1 MQVVSLTLALSDNAA
16 YTVQQIARKGETRA
30 ETICRILEALAATSP
45 DFDDFY
51 GEPADGKG
59 PSGSKHK
66 ERDGL

>member
-1 MQVVSLTLALSDNAA
+1 MRTVSLTLSALAA
-16 YTVQQIARKGETRA
+16 RTVQQIARKGETRA

-59 PSGSKHK
+59 PSGSKH
-66 ERDGL
+66 RSPRSC